1 MMDWRQMQ
9 RLPARIVLGAMLG
22 TTLGLAVALGTAAA
36 QTAPPNAG
44 IPGLSPAPQQSD
56 EPAPARTR
64 PALRILTDNDFP
76 PFNFV
81 DEEGVLT
88 GFNVDLARAICL
100 ETNAA
105 CDVQAKPW
113 EQLLTALQRGDA
125 DAVLAGY
132 AISSR
137 TLRQVDFTDRYFHTP
152 ARFVARRDGGDFE
165 ATPDGLDGK
174 KIGVAKDSAHEA
186 FVRAFFRDSRIEV
199 FASPDLA
206 RDALVAAKI
215 DAILDDGISL
225 SFWLGGT
232 SSRDCCAF
240 RGGPFFEPKYFGD
253 GMAIAIAKG
262 DPDLRRTLNAALKRV
277 RASGRYEELVQRYF
291 PNRVY

>member
-1 MMDWRQMQ
+1 MIERSSTWRRMA
-9 RLPARIVLGAMLG
+9 LAMAALA
-22 TTLGLAVALGTAAA
+22 LGLSSVALAQGVPGFGPAPTAADE
-36 QTAPPNAG
+36 TLAPR
-44 IPGLSPAPQQSD
+44 S
-56 EPAPARTR
+56 R
-64 PALRILTDNDFP
+64 PALRILTDSDFP
-76 PFNFV
+76 PFNFI

-105 CDVQAKPW
+105 CDVQHKPW
-113 EQLLTALQRGDA
+113 EELLTALLKGDA
-125 DAVLAGY
+125 DAVMAGH
-132 AISSR
+132 AVSSR

-152 ARFVARRDGGDFE
+152 ARFAARRDGADFE
-165 ATPDGLDGK
+165 ATPDGLDGR
-174 KIGVAKDSAHEA
+174 KIGVAKDTAHEA

-206 RDALVAAKI
+206 RDALVAGKI
-215 DAILDDGISL
+215 DALLDDGISL

-232 SSRDCCAF
+232 ASRDCCAF

-262 DPDLRRTLNAALKRV
+262 DADLRRTINAALKRV